1 MKSILLLFII
11 SICNLAFAQF
21 NNQTFGTQGGTS
33 IVQESFHRVLYSV
46 GQKSI
51 ISHSSIEDKHVFSGF
66 IQPLLNTQILPNVE
80 IYPEVYP
87 NPFKSHFIIE
97 FPDNTIENLFIKLF
111 DFRGLLVF
119 EQEFQLKEKT
129 LEIITPFNLSTGVYL
144 LNFEFNGI
152 LIQKQLILEK

>member
-1 MKSILLLFII
+1 MI
-11 SICNLAFAQF
+11 SMCNSSFAQF

-51 ISHSSIEDKHVFSGF
+51 IGHSSIEDNYVFSGF
-66 IQPLLNTQILPNVE
+66 IQPLLNTQILPNIE

-87 NPFKSHFIIE
+87 NPFKRRFIIE
-97 FPDNTIENLFIKLF
+97 FPDDTIENLFIKLF

-119 EQEFQLKEKT
+119 KQEFQLKEKT
-129 LEIITPFNLSTGVYL
+129 LEIITPLNLSTGVYL

>member
-1 MKSILLLFII
+1 M
-11 SICNLAFAQF
+11 
-21 NNQTFGTQGGTS
+21 
-33 IVQESFHRVLYSV
+33 
-46 GQKSI
+46 
-51 ISHSSIEDKHVFSGF
+51 
-66 IQPLLNTQILPNVE
+66 
-80 IYPEVYP
+80 YPEVYP

-129 LEIITPFNLSTGVYL
+129 LEIITPLNLSTGVYL